1 MPDFRLTTLSSSE
14 SGIWRLYKSRDR
26 IYADPPYQRLSDIW
40 PLSKKQLLIDTI
52 INGFD
57 VPKLYFHRF
66 PGGKEIDG
74 RVFDYSII
82 DGKQRLEA
90 VFGFIDGDFSLSDDF
105 EYFDDTDV
113 SAAGLKYA
121 DLARDYPD
129 LKTAFDSYVL
139 NVIAFESED
148 EEMIE
153 DLFSRL
159 NEAVPLSAAEK
170 RNAFGGPAPKAIREF
185 VKDPFFESKLPFSNS
200 RYRHFNLAA
209 MFLINVFEDEI
220 TDTKKVYLDQ
230 FVSDWKER
238 TEAEFAP
245 ILDEA
250 RTVTKVMEGIFNKS
264 DPLLRQIGMIIIY
277 FHAFRTAIQEGW
289 VGDIKRKDLS
299 DFNDV
304 RLENRR
310 VAEEDLAEANYDLLE
325 FDRYSQSP
333 NDAYAVKF
341 RLKVF
346 LNEAFGRDFSLDEI
360 TDN

>member
-1 MPDFRLTTLSSSE
+1 M
-14 SGIWRLYKSRDR
+14 
-26 IYADPPYQRLSDIW
+26 
-40 PLSKKQLLIDTI
+40 LIDTI

-66 PGGKEIDG
+66 PGGKEING
-74 RVFDYSII
+74 KIYDYAII

-90 VFGFIDGDFSLSDDF
+90 IFGFIDGDFSLSRDF
-105 EYFDDTDV
+105 EYFDDADV
-113 SAAGLKYA
+113 EAAELKYA
-121 DLARDYPD
+121 DLAKDYPD

-139 NVIAFESED
+139 NVIAFESDD

-170 RNAFGGPAPKAIREF
+170 RNSFGGPVPKAIRSF
-185 VKDPFFESKLPFSNS
+185 VRDPFFEKKLPFGNS

-209 MFLINVFEDEI
+209 MFLINCDENEI

-230 FVSDWKER
+230 FVKNWKGSSESN
-238 TEAEFAP
+238 FAS
-245 ILDEA
+245 ILKSA
-250 RTVTKVMEGIFNKS
+250 RLITGSMEEVFDKN
-264 DPLLRQIGMIIIY
+264 DPLLRQIGMVIIY
-277 FHAFRTAIQEGW
+277 FHAFRVALTEGW
-289 VGDIKRKDLS
+289 ASEITRKKLL
-299 DFNDV
+299 DFNEV
-304 RLENRR
+304 RSRNRKA
-310 VAEEDLAEANYDLLE
+310 AEDDLTNADYDLLE

-346 LNEAFGRDFSLDEI
+346 LREAFQKDWSEDEVK
-360 TDN
+360 DGS